1 MSSNNIPSKEQIE
14 ARKKILL
21 GEWDK
26 AVASDNSKFGPGY
39 DRREF
44 TFSKPEHVQ
53 LTQQQTIIALAENAT
68 QQLLNVQILPRV
80 GITPSSEIKITYD
93 LTIGRFAVWVPKK
106 ASGKKGS

>member
-1 MSSNNIPSKEQIE
+1 MNSNTPSKEQIE
-14 ARKKILL
+14 ARKKVLI
-21 GEWDK
+21 GEWEK
-26 AVASDNSKFGPGY
+26 AIASDNSKFGGGY

-68 QQLLNVQILPRV
+68 QQLLNVQVLPRV
-80 GITPSSEIKITYD
+80 GVIPSAEVKITYD

-106 ASGKKGS
+106 SSGVKS